1 MRELSSVNR
10 TGIASTL
17 TRPVYL
23 VEFGFATPLRLSSRE
38 TITYAGNT
46 YTAATLAVDV
56 SAPSIRLLNAS
67 LAYTAT
73 FKVGADGIK
82 CSILVVYGDGPFSRG
97 DADLV
102 FSGEVGAVGIG
113 DQISIRL
120 RDAPP
125 KQVPRL
131 QVAPPAFNNL
141 PPDGL
146 EIRTSAG
153 LFRLERG

>member
-1 MRELSSVNR
+1 MRQLSSANR

-17 TRPVYL
+17 TRPLYL

-38 TITYAGNT
+38 TVSYAGST
-46 YTAATLAVDV
+46 FTSASLVVDV

-67 LAYTAT
+67 LAYTST
-73 FKVGADGIK
+73 FKVGADGVT
-82 CSILVVYGDGPFSRG
+82 CLVWVVYGESPFTRG
-97 DADLV
+97 AADLV

-113 DQISIRL
+113 EQISIRL

>member
-1 MRELSSVNR
+1 MRDLSSVNR

-23 VEFGFATPLRLSSRE
+23 VEFLFATPLRLSSRE

-46 YTAATLAVDV
+46 FTAATLQVDIAG
-56 SAPSIRLLNAS
+56 SSIKLLNAS
-67 LAYTAT
+67 LAYTST
-73 FKVGADGIK
+73 FKVGADGVR
-82 CSILVVYGDGPFSRG
+82 CSIWVVYGDGTFTRG
-97 DADLV
+97 DADMV
-102 FSGEVGAVGIG
+102 FNGEVGAVGISE
-113 DQISIRL
+113 QIVIRL

-146 EIRTSAG
+146 EIRTPTG

>member
-1 MRELSSVNR
+1 MRDLSSANR
-10 TGIASTL
+10 TGIASAL

-23 VEFGFATPLRLSSRE
+23 VEFGFSTPLRLSSRE
-38 TITYAGNT
+38 TVTYAGNT
-46 YTAATLAVDV
+46 FTAATLTVDI

-67 LAYTAT
+67 LSYTST
-73 FKVGADGIK
+73 FKVGADGITCK
-82 CSILVVYGDGPFSRG
+82 VWMVYGDGTFTRG
-97 DADLV
+97 DADMV
-102 FSGEVGAVGIG
+102 FSGEVGAVGIS
-113 DQISIRL
+113 DSITIRL

-125 KQVPRL
+125 KLVPRL

>member
-10 TGIASTL
+10 AGIASTL

-23 VEFGFATPLRLSSRE
+23 VEFGFSTPLRLSSRE
-38 TITYAGNT
+38 TISYAGNT
-46 YTAATLAVDV
+46 YTSATVSVDI
-56 SAPSIRLLNAS
+56 SGPSIRLLNAS
-67 LAYTAT
+67 LAYTST
-73 FKVGADGIK
+73 FKVGADGVTCLIW
-82 CSILVVYGDGPFSRG
+82 VVYGESPFARG

-113 DQISIRL
+113 EQISIRL

>member
-1 MRELSSVNR
+1 MRQLSSANR

-17 TRPVYL
+17 TRPLYL

-38 TITYAGNT
+38 TVSYAGST
-46 YTAATLAVDV
+46 FTSASLAVDV

-67 LAYTAT
+67 LAYTST
-73 FKVGADGIK
+73 FKVGADGVTCLIW
-82 CSILVVYGDGPFSRG
+82 VVYGESPFARG

-113 DQISIRL
+113 EQISIRL

>member
-1 MRELSSVNR
+1 MRELSAANR
-10 TGIASTL
+10 AGIVSTL

-23 VEFGFATPLRLSSRE
+23 VELGFATTLRLSSRE
-38 TITYAGNT
+38 TISYAGSSF
-46 YTAATLAVDV
+46 TAATMSVDI

-73 FKVGADGIK
+73 FKAGADGVSCTIY
-82 CSILVVYGDGPFSRG
+82 VVYGDGPFARG
-97 DADLV
+97 DADV
-102 FSGEVGAVGIG
+102 IFSGEVGAVGIG

-153 LFRLERG
+153 LFRLERQ